1 MRRRFPTRDAPS
13 RRTTTTG
20 PEESPDAPRPADP
33 PPRRRRRTS
42 AKPPSLARLPKRA
55 KPASRT
61 LSHGPTAETDAPA
74 AAEGRPS
81 GGDGPRRVRRRDGRR
96 PTAVLSKGRTRES
109 GHDPAK
115 PEPDPRPRGGTGQPA
130 APQPWERC
138 RGGGSEATSTRHT
151 TRATHARDARGE
163 AAVAGTAK
171 TGKRGRDRSRRAR
184 TVDGWGPGAHRHPA
198 PLSSRSAPRPD
209 RGAHAPSGERSG
221 GTGVPRHS
229 GVHARGPFVPRH
241 GLHVPGSDTA
251 GTPASRHAL
260 LPRVVPPRTRSEE
273 ARAAVGDRHKRSGF
287 FPPPKT
293 GRGEGHPAEATR
305 IGLSGRAGGDALL
318 IGSLEKTLFL
328 TEGGRD
334 GPGPTSLQP
343 RQRKSRGRDTHAH
356 HSMISSAA
364 RRGVCGTGKASLPSR
379 SALLSVRGQGGPGRE
394 KAYYR
399 RGPPRAR
406 PASPAT
412 NTHRVCTR
420 RGGILQSID

>member
-209 RGAHAPSGERSG
+209 RGAHAPSGERG
-221 GTGVPRHS
+221 N
-229 GVHARGPFVPRH
+229 RGPAALGRARTRPLRSPPRVTRPRLRH
-241 GLHVPGSDTA
+241 G
-251 GTPASRHAL
+251 RHAG
-260 LPRVVPPRTRSEE
+260 VTTRSLAPRGSSPDSERGG
-273 ARAAVGDRHKRSGF
+273 AGRSGRQTQTLGF